1 MLSRSGLPSW
11 AVKLHWSYEM
21 NTHTTGHAQS
31 ETHYGRLSL
40 MIVLSLLSM
49 YALMYGMVNSF
60 ANVYMNI
67 NQFYMAGLMA
77 APMGIIELALMGAMY
92 RDRKSNMVVAV
103 GSIVALAVFWVLLRQ
118 QVAVSD
124 IQFLRSMIPHHAGA
138 ILMCEQAPVQ
148 DAEIK
153 ALCKN
158 IVSSQQSEIDQ
169 MKAKLSALG
178 R

>member
-1 MLSRSGLPSW
+1 MKP
-11 AVKLHWSYEM
+11 
-21 NTHTTGHAQS
+21 HTTPHAS
-31 ETHYGRLSL
+31 NGMHYRRLVL
-40 MIVLSLLSM
+40 MIVLSFISM
-49 YALMYGMVNSF
+49 YALMYGMVNTF
-60 ANVYMNI
+60 ANMYMNV

-77 APMGIIELALMGAMY
+77 APMGVIELALMGAMY
-92 RDRKSNMVVAV
+92 RDRRLNMVVAV
-103 GSIVALAVFWVLLRQ
+103 GSVVALAVFWVLLRQ

-124 IQFLRSMIPHHAGA
+124 TQFLRSMIPHHAGA
-138 ILMCEQAPVQ
+138 ILMCEQAPLQ